1 MATHPSIAVIARAL
15 RDLLVRNL
23 AAEVTAIETTEAKPK
38 INGILAGTTIACGAS
53 PGKSFK
59 VTVGTAT
66 AVTVTCTGTV
76 TYSAAAAALNT
87 GLTGAAFTAE
97 TLPDGTSR
105 LILTGS
111 TAATGTTAQHVEISA
126 GTTAADLDL
135 FGFQAGDHDTDRA
148 CPTLRRSDFY
158 DFDVTDGGKRAPP
171 VPCFAFEQRSAEKD
185 RMGSEGLWT
194 VPIQFALY
202 VAAPEP
208 EVGAR
213 WVDRYL
219 RAVTQIIEENRT
231 LDGTVNHAFL
241 SASATK
247 PTNVRT
253 ANQAVIV
260 GARFVLTA
268 RFCQTA

>member
-1 MATHPSIAVIARAL
+1 MATHPSIAAIARAL

-23 AAEVTAIETTEAKPK
+23 AAEVTSIESTEAKPK
-38 INGILAGTTIACGAS
+38 IQGILAGTTIACGA
-53 PGKSFK
+53 GKSFK
-59 VTVGTAT
+59 VSVNGAT
-66 AVTVTCTGTV
+66 AVTVTSAGTKSYADV
-76 TYSAAAAALNT
+76 ATALNT

-111 TAATGTTAQHVEISA
+111 TAATGTTAQNVTITA

-135 FGFQAGDHDTDRA
+135 FGFQAGDYDTDRA
-148 CPTLRRSDFY
+148 CPTLRRADFF
-158 DFDVTDGGKRAPP
+158 DFDVTDGGRRAPP
-171 VPCFAFEQRSAEKD
+171 VPCFVFEQRAAERD
-185 RMGSEGLWT
+185 RVGSEGMWT

-231 LDGTVNHAFL
+231 LDGTVNHAFVT
-241 SASATK
+241 ASATK
-247 PTNVRT
+247 PTNART

-260 GARFVLTA
+260 GARFVLAA
-268 RFCQTA
+268 RYCQT